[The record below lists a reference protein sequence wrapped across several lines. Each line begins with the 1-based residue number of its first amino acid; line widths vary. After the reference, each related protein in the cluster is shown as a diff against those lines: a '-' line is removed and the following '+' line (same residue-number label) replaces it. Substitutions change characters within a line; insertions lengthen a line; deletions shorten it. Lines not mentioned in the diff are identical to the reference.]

1 MTIAFVDC
9 NNLGYRAFHTT
20 GSLTHGS
27 DLTGVAYGFIN
38 QLFTFFKHAPYGT
51 EPVFCWDSKHSLRKK
66 IYPDYKKRDEQT
78 EEAKERRLELYAQFD
93 AIRED
98 ILPALGWQGRCWIR
112 DGYEADDLMAWG
124 VDGNDNVRDKLT
136 IIVSGDEDLYQC
148 LYQDGINET
157 VIFNPGKNEFYTEDQ
172 LRNDY
177 YVIGDQWH
185 IVKAIAGCKS
195 DNVPGVM
202 GVGEKTAIK
211 FLHGNLK
218 LTDKKRMAIEIFKK
232 SPEYRRNLK
241 LVKLPFGNWDEQEEV
256 FIIPKVTLKKQDFLA
271 VFEKYGMNSFIKR
284 MDEISNLLGL
294 I

>member
-1 MTIAFVDC
+1 MTMAFVDC

-20 GSLTHGS
+20 GSLTHGA

-66 IYPDYKKRDEQT
+66 VYPDYKKRDEQT
-78 EEAKERRLELYAQFD
+78 EEAKERRLELYSQFD

-98 ILPALGWQGRCWIR
+98 ILPSLGWRGRCWIR

-124 VDGNDNVRDKLT
+124 SWKCKDKC

-148 LYQDGINET
+148 LYNENPRRE
-157 VIFNPGKNEFYTEDQ
+157 VFIFNPGKNEFYTEDQ
-172 LRNDY
+172 LRKDY
-177 YVIGDQWH
+177 KVTGDHWP

-195 DNVPGVM
+195 DNVPGVK

-211 FLHGNLK
+211 FLHGNMK
-218 LTDKKRMAIEIFKK
+218 LSDKKRVAIEEFKR
-232 SPEYRRNLK
+232 SSEYERNLK
-241 LVKLPFGNWDEQEEV
+241 LVTLPFGNWDEHVETYT
-256 FIIPKVTLKKQDFLA
+256 IPKVTLKKQDFLA

-284 MDEISNLLGL
+284 IDEISNLLGL